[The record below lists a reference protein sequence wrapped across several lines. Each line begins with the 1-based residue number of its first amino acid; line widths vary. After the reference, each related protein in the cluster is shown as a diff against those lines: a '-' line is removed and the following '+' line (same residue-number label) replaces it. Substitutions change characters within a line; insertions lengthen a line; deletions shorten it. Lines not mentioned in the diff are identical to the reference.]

1 MTIECLGPEVFDRR
15 EPGVSESV
23 LHVVGCEEADEGLRE
38 LGGTLRDRGEKR
50 SLLVVNVSGGAMKS
64 RTRVLL
70 AVEKAATPRRVRWTA
85 SWVRY

>member
-1 MTIECLGPEVFDRR
+1 MSLDVKKLTKGSVSLAVPAATEVR
-15 EPGVSESV
+15 SAASSSV
-23 LHVVGCEEADEGLRE
+23 NE
-38 LGGTLRDRGEKR
+38 
-50 SLLVVNVSGGAMKS
+50 SGGAMKS